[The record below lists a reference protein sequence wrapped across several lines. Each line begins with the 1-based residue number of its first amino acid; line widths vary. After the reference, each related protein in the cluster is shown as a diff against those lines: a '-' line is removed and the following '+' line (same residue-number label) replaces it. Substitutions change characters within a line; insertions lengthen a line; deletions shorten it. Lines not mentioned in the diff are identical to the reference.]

1 MNEQVPF
8 DYQTLQEKYGII
20 RDVQPECPGVYY
32 VACRAKTWENT
43 GTELYAVLSDSPAI
57 SDKAKSFGVPL
68 TEDAH
73 TLIYL
78 DDFYGGWNI
87 ITYEIH
93 KYADACGNPRNLDYH
108 LNTEIAFGME
118 VIPEYF
124 GAFPIPTDTP
134 WGKTLEHR
142 TLMNGLF
149 RLRTETEGW
158 VLAVCYPLCEDLGE
172 TTREMAELLPYDRE
186 NGIDETCGY
195 RFFRN
200 CYTCLAMFELL
211 LAESKLQDQGINK
224 GAIHN
229 LILRDFP
236 DYVEEYYSYQLRY
249 GPKGIQYWITPS
261 PEAGTDIFSDTDHAS
276 LNPEDS
282 QI

>member
-1 MNEQVPF
+1 MKHQVPF

-32 VACRAKTWENT
+32 VACRAKKWENT
-43 GTELYAVLSDSPAI
+43 GTELYAVMSDSPAI
-57 SDKAKSFGVPL
+57 SDKAKSFGIPL

-124 GAFPIPTDTP
+124 GAFPIPDRKST
-134 WGKTLEHR
+134 
-142 TLMNGLF
+142 
-149 RLRTETEGW
+149 RL
-158 VLAVCYPLCEDLGE
+158 
-172 TTREMAELLPYDRE
+172 
-186 NGIDETCGY
+186 N
-195 RFFRN
+195 
-200 CYTCLAMFELL
+200 
-211 LAESKLQDQGINK
+211 SS
-224 GAIHN
+224 H
-229 LILRDFP
+229 
-236 DYVEEYYSYQLRY
+236 
-249 GPKGIQYWITPS
+249 
-261 PEAGTDIFSDTDHAS
+261 
-276 LNPEDS
+276 
-282 QI
+282 